1 MRSDCF
7 RFRKCDQI
15 FSTRNS
21 VSDSRRII
29 KIGMWVGHEKHCT
42 CDTLKVKRSKVK
54 VTRSCDV
61 VAQTHRLYPIN
72 VTRWWK
78 CICLTGNRGRRSEW
92 RAQIFDRKL
101 LNRRLCACAVKICS
115 KLAYNVVKS
124 PQC

>member
-7 RFRKCDQI
+7 IFRKCDQI

-21 VSDSRRII
+21 VSDSRRMI
-29 KIGMWVGHEKHCT
+29 KIGMWVRHEKHCT
-42 CDTLKVKRSKVK
+42 CDTLKVNRSK

-61 VAQTHRLYPIN
+61 VAQKHRRYPLK

-78 CICLTGNRGRRSEW
+78 CICLTGNRCRRSEW

-101 LNRRLCACAVKICS
+101 VSRRFCACAVKIGP
-115 KLAYNVVKS
+115 KLAYCVVKS
-124 PQC
+124 PQF